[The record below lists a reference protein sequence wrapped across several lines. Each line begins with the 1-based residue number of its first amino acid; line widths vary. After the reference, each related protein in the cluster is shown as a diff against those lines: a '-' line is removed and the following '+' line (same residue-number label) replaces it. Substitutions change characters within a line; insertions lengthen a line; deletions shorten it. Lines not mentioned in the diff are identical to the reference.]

1 MVVLGLAPLVG
12 IMFYVVGELTGGDP
26 TGDQTWFIAVPLTLM
41 VGAMGWLGWY
51 QWNEPALDRP
61 GDSAP
66 LASA

>member
-1 MVVLGLAPLVG
+1 MG
-12 IMFYVVGELTGGDP
+12 IAFYAAGALTGGNPIDE
-26 TGDQTWFIAVPLTLM
+26 QTWLFAFPIGLM

-61 GDSAP
+61 VDPAP